1 MDNDF
6 KLIEQ
11 LIVEELTRDDKAEIR
26 QIINRELDK
35 KLKSKEVKD
44 MIEDEIIKSYKKPD
58 TKEEVAEI
66 AKKVLK
72 TLYRDMSLKHPYM
85 IDRIKVR

>member
-1 MDNDF
+1 MHNDF

>member
-72 TLYRDMSLKHPYM
+72 TLYRDMSLKHM
-85 IDRIKVR
+85 MSILI

>member
-6 KLIEQ
+6 KLIKQ

-26 QIINRELDK
+26 QIINKELDK

>member
-72 TLYRDMSLKHPYM
+72 TLYRDMSLKHMMSCSLKY
-85 IDRIKVR
+85 

>member
-58 TKEEVAEI
+58 TKLLSMGKAI
-66 AKKVLK
+66 LK
-72 TLYRDMSLKHPYM
+72 ESHLAMTIGRSYRVRDCTTT
-85 IDRIKVR
+85 RI

>member
-1 MDNDF
+1 
-6 KLIEQ
+6 
-11 LIVEELTRDDKAEIR
+11 
-26 QIINRELDK
+26 
-35 KLKSKEVKD
+35 

-85 IDRIKVR
+85 IDRIKV

>member
-1 MDNDF
+1 MDNDIN
-6 KLIEQ
+6 LIKQ

-26 QIINRELDK
+26 QIINKELDK

>member
-1 MDNDF
+1 MDNDI
-6 KLIEQ
+6 KLIKQ